1 MLAPLRSSR
10 VPWYSGLCS
19 GIDDSRISTGIYF
32 TANVSPTASH
42 KHNSKKEIMTVMR
55 LTLEEWTEHTS
66 RRATIEQHFDGGT
79 SSLQRVLTSAEHERS
94 HRLRVMVEIPE
105 HEPHARPAAG
115 PPRRSLTDVSIE
127 SAEITGAETGVVDQ
141 AARVESSD
149 VAPSRDD
156 LARGSGPLSEVP
168 KKGGPRG

>member
-1 MLAPLRSSR
+1 
-10 VPWYSGLCS
+10 
-19 GIDDSRISTGIYF
+19 
-32 TANVSPTASH
+32 
-42 KHNSKKEIMTVMR
+42 MR

-66 RRATIEQHFDGGT
+66 RHATIEQHFDGGT

-115 PPRRSLTDVSIE
+115 PPRRSLTAVSSE
-127 SAEITGAETGVVDQ
+127 SAEITGAETGVADR